1 MCAEGATKGLIKRGE
16 VATEMC
22 TKGFSFF
29 YSLLC
34 ESARV
39 STCACT
45 SACAH
50 FPCREIGPPL
60 RRHTGSDTHIMSG
73 LLLTD

>member
-22 TKGFSFF
+22 TKGFPFF
-29 YSLLC
+29 IHFCECLHVHAPVLVLIYHVGRLALL
-34 ESARV
+34 
-39 STCACT
+39 
-45 SACAH
+45 
-50 FPCREIGPPL
+50 L
-60 RRHTGSDTHIMSG
+60 DDTPAQTHKHIMSG